1 VINMAR
7 VVRIHKTGG
16 PEVLTLE
23 DLEAGAPKPGEIRVR
38 IEAIGIN
45 RGEALFRAGYAPA
58 QPKLPCLIG
67 YEAAGFVEVLGEGV
81 QGFAVGERVCVMPTF
96 RQGEYGVYGET
107 AIVPA
112 HSVVQAPPQLSPIQ
126 SASVWMQYLT
136 AVGIIEVGRIGLG
149 DYVLITAASSSVGL
163 AAIQLCNWVGATPI
177 AATRYSAKVA
187 ALLEQGAK
195 HVVATAESDVG
206 AEVMRITG
214 GKGARVVFDAVGG
227 PHVEKLMNAM
237 AEEGL
242 LLMYGGLGN
251 QTTPYPWPTAF
262 FKGVNMR
269 GWVGTAIW
277 NKPDRLART
286 KDLILRGLA
295 GGHLRPVISKTF
307 PLDQIAEAHRYLE
320 SNEQVGKVVVT
331 V

>member
-1 VINMAR
+1 MAK

-16 PEVLTLE
+16 PDVLTLE
-23 DLEAGAPKPGEIRVR
+23 DVEVGEPKPGEIRVR

-45 RGEALFRAGYAPA
+45 RGEALFRAGYAPT

-67 YEAAGFVEVLGEGV
+67 YEAAGIVEALGEGV
-81 QGFAVGERVCVMPTF
+81 QGFAIGERVCVMPTF
-96 RQGEYGVYGET
+96 RQGEYGVYGEK

-112 HSVVQAPPQLSPIQ
+112 QSVVQAPPQLSP
-126 SASVWMQYLT
+126 SEAASIWMQYLT
-136 AVGIIEVGRIGLG
+136 AFGIIEAGRIGLG

-177 AATRYSAKVA
+177 AATRYNTKAA
-187 ALLEQGAK
+187 ALIAQGAK

-206 AEVMRITG
+206 TEVMRITG
-214 GKGARVVFDAVGG
+214 DKGARVVFDAVGG
-227 PHVEKLMNAM
+227 AQVENLMKGM
-237 AEEGL
+237 TEEGL

-262 FKGVNMR
+262 FKGVSMR

-277 NKPDRLART
+277 NKPERLART
-286 KDLILRGLA
+286 KDLILKGLA
-295 GGHLRPVISKTF
+295 DGHLRPVISKTF
-307 PLDQIAEAHRYLE
+307 PLAQIVDAHRYLE
-320 SNEQVGKVVVT
+320 SNEQVGKIVVT